1 MATEVVKIVDPGGTG
16 DYTSLSAFVTGE
28 ARDLVTADEISVA
41 KCRCTNGNA
50 DSSAVTVDGFTTDST
65 HYVKIW
71 TDPSDTGG
79 DGRGGSY
86 RHLGIWPSSG
96 DIYRL
101 SARLYISDNYVYVDG
116 LAAKTSV
123 GVIGGTIYVSEVS
136 GIKISNCYL
145 ENTGTGSAI
154 LFYQSK
160 ASVWNVIGV
169 SACGYKYEHDSCGV
183 FLAKQGACTVHLY
196 NCTGIS
202 IGQCYGIFESQ
213 YGDVIS
219 YAYNCIGESKGG
231 YYTNGACYVT
241 SSNGVVKGDYNISD
255 DTSAPGD
262 NSIHSVT
269 LTYKDKSNKDFHLS
283 SSDTDAI
290 DSGMEDPGSGLYDD
304 DIDGDSRPQGSGWDI
319 GADEFVVT
327 VTIMSANPASYTLS
341 TKSISALLNHILS
354 VNKSEYSI
362 SAEEVDILLSLIG
375 IILYASPSEYSVLS
389 EKIDLLVNRIL
400 PVGASEYLVS
410 AEEISTLL
418 NLALQAGPSEYSI
431 YAEEISALLNRI
443 LLTDKTD
450 YTISAE
456 DISTLL
462 NYVLPTLPS
471 EYSIS
476 AKEIEIIL
484 NLIGLIL
491 LASPSEYSISAE
503 KISAIVNRIV
513 STDKSDYIVSTMD
526 IGTLLD
532 RVVSANS
539 AIYVSSLHDLGTLI
553 DHVAQADASMFLVSA
568 DDLKMLTDRL
578 VSVSTAGY
586 SVYASNSDVLANR
599 LISLQSGIY
608 EASAKNSGLLVG
620 LVLPADVGSFS
631 LQLNDSDLSL
641 IRTVLANPASINVTG
656 FGTDLTYT
664 PLFAIYTLNADPAGI
679 TLSTEASSL
688 IADRIMNQGYGEYF
702 ITGESALT
710 LANAVL
716 NAAFQQIDISPS
728 DTRLITLRKIL
739 ADPGYYNVTGTTV
752 DIIWSGEVA
761 VVKLISISMAFSTLS
776 NISMNVSGFCNDLIS
791 VSTMNNIKLYF

>member
-28 ARDLVTADEISVA
+28 ARDLVTEDEISVA
-41 KCRCTNGNA
+41 KCRCTNGSA
-50 DSSAVTVDGFTTDST
+50 DSTNITINGFTTDST

-71 TDPSDTGG
+71 TDPSDTRG

-96 DIYRL
+96 KIYRFN
-101 SARLYISDNYVYVDG
+101 ARFYISNNYVCVDG
-116 LAAKTSV
+116 LAIKASSGVTT
-123 GVIGGTIYVSEVS
+123 GVIYANTVS
-136 GIKISNCYL
+136 GIKVSNCYT
-145 ENTGTGSAI
+145 ENIGYGSAVAAEKSTI
-154 LFYQSK
+154 T
-160 ASVWNVIGV
+160 VWNTIGV
-169 SACGYKYEHDSCGV
+169 ISGGYDHAACV
-183 FLAKQGACTVHLY
+183 AFLARTTPASISAY
-196 NCTGIS
+196 NCTGNSIS
-202 IGQCYGIFESQ
+202 ICHGIFGINTSN
-213 YGDVIS
+213 VHS
-219 YAYNCIGESKGG
+219 YAYNCIGESQGG
-231 YYTNGACYVT
+231 YYAEYSACYQLCNT
-241 SSNGVVKGDYNISD
+241 SKKILGDYNISD

-776 NISMNVSGFCNDLIS
+776 NISVNVSGFCNDLIS